1 MMNDE
6 QRLAARDA
14 VTEAMVAVTDVLS
27 APSIIQALN
36 TIHQHAQRIDEL
48 MDTGATVNLDPVE
61 FAQQV
66 AFNVDTLAMARESAR
81 AQEVEGVE
89 ELDDRRI
96 RVQPDSVLQMEDRDE
111 HWDIELERLTRI
123 SDNASFAAG
132 RLFAYIK
139 YGDDEEWPEDVFEK
153 VTKSAAMR
161 YAATLRDSLKAMRDL
176 LSNGAPLPDGIDEDR
191 GDRPLLLAEIY
202 NDLKVLKKN
211 YSLPSIVEAK
221 IDRMM
226 RKISG

>member
-1 MMNDE
+1 MNDE
-6 QRLAARDA
+6 ERLAAREA

-27 APSIIQALN
+27 APSIITALN

-48 MDTGATVNLDPVE
+48 MDSRVDIKVDPDD
-61 FAQQV
+61 FAQAV
-66 AFNVDTLAMARESAR
+66 AVTVDAMATARESAR
-81 AQEVEGVE
+81 LQEAEAVE
-89 ELDDRRI
+89 ELGDRRI
-96 RVQPDSVLQMEDRDE
+96 RVQPNSVLQMEDKDE
-111 HWDIELERLTRI
+111 HWDIELERLVRI

-132 RLFAYIK
+132 RLFTYIK

-161 YAATLRDSLKAMRDL
+161 YAATLRDSLKAMGDL
-176 LSNGAPLPDGIDEDR
+176 LSIGVPLPEGVDEDR

-202 NDLKVLKKN
+202 NDLKILKKN
-211 YSLPSIVEAK
+211 YSLPSIVEAQ